1 MYTIQL
7 DSKFE
12 FKIII
17 QKVFPMLPDAL
28 LSTQLDQKK
37 SITKLQLLQRNKSA
51 VATGEIS
58 VHTFLLPITF
68 IL

>member
-7 DSKFE
+7 DTKFE

-17 QKVFPMLPDAL
+17 QKVFPILPDAL
-28 LSTQLDQKK
+28 LSTQLDQKE

-51 VATGEIS
+51 IAAGEIF
-58 VHTFLLPITF
+58 VHSFLLPITF

>member
-1 MYTIQL
+1 
-7 DSKFE
+7 
-12 FKIII
+12 
-17 QKVFPMLPDAL
+17 MLPDAL